1 MDTGGHASTTHV
13 DLVLEALLKA
23 RGSVGDAPIM
33 QYFHRLE
40 AQLDSVRT
48 RADLLDEWL
57 KAEKGIERVKGKEK
71 REEDHEEAEEE
82 KEKMEEE
89 EQQEEQ
95 NEEED
100 ADAEEE
106 EEEEEDEEE
115 EEEKDEEDGQVDEE
129 EYNNELEKV
138 RGQLEVVLVERR
150 AEAKQHMELQ
160 ERMKTMEDNL
170 KEETNL
176 HAHKQKEID
185 EVRGQLGRILAKNQA
200 EAKQHAELQERMR
213 TMEEALKEKTNLSS
227 DLESELEVVQGQL
240 EYVRTGW
247 QAEARQHAELQGR
260 MKTLEEALKEKTN
273 VSIHLEKQLEEVS
286 GQLGHVLDNN
296 QVEAKQHAELQERMK
311 TMEEALEEKT
321 TLHAREKRE
330 LEEVRGK
337 LGYILAK
344 NQAEAQQQVEL
355 QERMKAMEG
364 ALKEKTNLNAGL
376 QEQLEEVRGQ
386 LQRITTERDTCA
398 ETLVQTSVSLQ
409 SQEGIVAALETELLE
424 SLSEQLLS
432 LPTWSISST
441 FFGSADDSGKKH
453 LLENRIEELERKK
466 MAVNAA
472 QVAKAVKETA
482 GCSLHRAENST
493 AKETAAPVEGKEAT
507 EAART
512 NMEKGSEEA
521 EQHCEAEARRELEAQ
536 QMETDQ
542 KKRIEIRDDYRR
554 ALTEFKAAV
563 DRRKVADSEAK
574 RVMSV
579 KAEKFYGIL
588 KLKEQGILK
597 AETVCKAAKALK
609 FQLHPDRTP
618 AEIEPPNVPS
628 GLAQSDAEAIQQE
641 LGFHSAP
648 EKLIFGS
655 CTPALHRV
663 NEACEGLLSQCV
675 KDVPRASDWSSTDMD
690 FDAMVSSGLSKPV
703 MGSERQIIK
712 VAGPNPQGSIK
723 AGEKHLYNLWYDN
736 RQDVPGAPGENNYRY
751 NLNGKTFVNCH
762 IFLPTLDGSTRRAYL
777 IREPY
782 YEEGHSRRR
791 WIRYPEGFVA
801 SSNSLGCTLKG
812 IFKTLD
818 DTYLGRAFDTSLES
832 EGNGIYFTLRA
843 GGTGSLAGGQAS
855 LC

>member
-1 MDTGGHASTTHV
+1 MDTGCCSSKTHEG
-13 DLVLEALLKA
+13 LGLEVLLHLRE
-23 RGSVGDAPIM
+23 RSFVGDAAIVE
-33 QYFHRLE
+33 YFRRLE
-40 AQLDSVRT
+40 GQIDTERK
-48 RADLLDEWL
+48 RADLLARKL
-57 KAEKGIERVKGKEK
+57 KAQEGRERVKRKEQ
-71 REEDHEEAEEE
+71 REEEQEEAEAES
-82 KEKMEEE
+82 EKMEEE
-89 EQQEEQ
+89 EEQLEEEKDAHA
-95 NEEED
+95 EEED
-100 ADAEEE
+100 D
-106 EEEEEDEEE
+106 EEDELEEE
-115 EEEKDEEDGQVDEE
+115 EEEKDEEGRQEDEE
-129 EYNNELEKV
+129 EHYDAEEEQGEVPSNTRITSGGQAEREEPNEKTSRCAVLENELEEF
-138 RGQLEVVLVERR
+138 Q
-150 AEAKQHMELQ
+150 
-160 ERMKTMEDNL
+160 
-170 KEETNL
+170 
-176 HAHKQKEID
+176 
-185 EVRGQLGRILAKNQA
+185 
-200 EAKQHAELQERMR
+200 AKQHAELQERMR